1 MKRRQKL
8 IWLLG
13 LSCKKAIRFLL
24 CTDGVWG
31 VINDQQIKDIL
42 QKNASITDA
51 TVDLMDCA
59 EFASDE
65 NGDNM
70 SAIGLQWG
78 ERTAGQVAVSTQLMP
93 LGATTT
99 IMNPVTQQNV
109 DGTDPLELSDDDI
122 EKTIAAIQNALNK
135 TQQKPKI

>member
-1 MKRRQKL
+1 
-8 IWLLG
+8 
-13 LSCKKAIRFLL
+13 L

-31 VINDQQIKDIL
+31 VISDQQIKDIL
-42 QKNASITDA
+42 QKNTNITDA
-51 TVDLMDCA
+51 TVDLMNCA

-78 ERTAGQVAVSTQLMP
+78 DRLTGPLAVSTQLMP

-99 IMNPVTQQNV
+99 IMNPVTRQNPE
-109 DGTDPLELSDDDI
+109 GADPLELSDDDI
-122 EKTIAAIQNALNK
+122 ENTIAAIQNALNK
-135 TQQKPKI
+135 TQQKPKF